1 MVAETKAKPSYL
13 GLLNAISVGERNA
26 GLYLKA
32 WADVTTD
39 SELKSA
45 LSLVASRETAHG
57 EVFRQRIER
66 LGFTVRDREDPGLVA
81 RLRLY
86 GDPAVS
92 DLEKIRAG
100 RREGGDEGGDPLA
113 GIDERISDE
122 SVDSLTRD
130 TLRWYVAEER
140 DSGQLL
146 RDAYARVES
155 KTNGGARSE
164 MGQSNGHAPMV
175 SSDAQ
180 AIMACMTQ
188 GFASLQSSIQTLA
201 EALGKREK
209 EKEKHR

>member
-1 MVAETKAKPSYL
+1 MVAETRAKPSYL
-13 GLLNAISVGERNA
+13 GLLNAISVGECNA

-32 WADVTTD
+32 WADVTAD
-39 SELKSA
+39 PELKAA
-45 LSLVASRETAHG
+45 LALVAARETAHG

-81 RLRLY
+81 KLRLY

-122 SVDSLTRD
+122 SVDELTRD

-155 KTNGGARSE
+155 KANGSSRAD

-188 GFASLQSSIQTLA
+188 GFASLQSSILA
-201 EALGKREK
+201 LTEALGKREK
-209 EKEKHR
+209 EKHR